1 MDNNFQDFFSTPSD
15 QIANVILGNQYNI
28 MQEYQENFV
37 SKRFKA
43 SETGVSRRDLSVWH
57 REGLLPFDR
66 NSSKWGL
73 YSLVDCIW
81 LRFVQKLKKFGF
93 QNDIIIQIKNY
104 SFEINPVKIFEFV
117 NEQLSNNNDS
127 ASEALKKTIT
137 ELIENIAKDPAPLE
151 AELKARDF
159 SMFGKLVMQTIL
171 SHSQNVFIINEYAE
185 FTVLNLGKPLNDE
198 QRIYTEACLKA
209 IQRESYVCIN
219 IQQLCTSFF
228 DNEALKVDNTFYW
241 GIMNNCERQLLNDI
255 RSDKY
260 RLVTVTVAD
269 GSITHLRTTK
279 RQKENEEMI
288 KRLSR
293 LFKKG
298 QYVSIEMTTNDGKII
313 KYDETEVTKF

>member
-1 MDNNFQDFFSTPSD
+1 MDYNIQDFFSTPPD
-15 QIANVILGNQYNI
+15 KIGNVILSNQYNVWPD
-28 MQEYQENFV
+28 YQENFV

-66 NSSKWGL
+66 EGSKWGL
-73 YSLVDCIW
+73 YSLVECIW

-93 QNDIIIQIKNY
+93 ENHIIIQIKKH
-104 SFEINPVKIFEFV
+104 SFEPNLVELFELFK
-117 NEQLSNNNDS
+117 EQLSDNNYPS
-127 ASEALKKTIT
+127 TEPLKNVMTEIIEKIT
-137 ELIENIAKDPAPLE
+137 KDPTPLE
-151 AELKARDF
+151 VELKARDF
-159 SMFGKLVMQTIL
+159 SMFGMLVMQTIL
-171 SHSQNVFIINEYAE
+171 SRSQNVFFINEYAE

-198 QRIYTEACLKA
+198 HKIYTEERLKE
-209 IQRESYVCIN
+209 IQLESYVCIN

-260 RLVTVTVAD
+260 KLVTVTVAD
-269 GSITHLRTTK
+269 GSITHLRKTK
-279 RQKENEEMI
+279 RQKENDEMI

-298 QYVSIEMTTNDGKII
+298 QYVSIELTTNDGTII

>member
-1 MDNNFQDFFSTPSD
+1 
-15 QIANVILGNQYNI
+15 
-28 MQEYQENFV
+28 V

-43 SETGVSRRDLSVWH
+43 SETGITRRDLSVWH

-66 NSSKWGL
+66 EGSKWGL

-93 QNDIIIQIKNY
+93 ENDIIIQIKNH
-104 SFEINPVKIFEFV
+104 SFPSNTVDILQFFKNKISEH
-117 NEQLSNNNDS
+117 NNTS
-127 ASEALKKTIT
+127 SEALEKGIT
-137 ELIENIAKDPAPLE
+137 ETIENIAKNPALWE
-151 AELKARDF
+151 AEVRARDF

-171 SHSQNVFIINEYAE
+171 SRSQNVFILTEYD
-185 FTVLNLGKPLNDE
+185 FRVVNLGEPLNE
-198 QRIYTEACLKA
+198 EERINTESCLKE

-219 IQQLCTSFF
+219 LQQLCASFF

-241 GIMNNCERQLLNDI
+241 GIMNDSERQLLNDI

-293 LFKKG
+293 MFKKG

-313 KYDETEVTKF
+313 KYDETNVTKF